1 MRKLL
6 FLLLLPAFFTA
17 KVVVST
23 EQDVELLQSNSMK
36 LLVRPTVTITLT
48 FQPIQMFM
56 SKFQLIR
63 A

>member
-23 EQDVELLQSNSMK
+23 EQDVKLDRKASYRK
-36 LLVRPTVTITLT
+36 LLVRPV
-48 FQPIQMFM
+48 Q
-56 SKFQLIR
+56 
-63 A
+63 